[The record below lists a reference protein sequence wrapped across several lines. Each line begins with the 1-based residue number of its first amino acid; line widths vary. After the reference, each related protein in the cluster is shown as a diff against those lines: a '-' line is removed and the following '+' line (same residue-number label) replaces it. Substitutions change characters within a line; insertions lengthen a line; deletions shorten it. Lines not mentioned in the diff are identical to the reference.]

1 MNDNKEKRVSRVREM
16 KNDLILDAALEV
28 FAEKGFHDTRL
39 EDIAQAAGFSKASL
53 YNYYKDKEM
62 IFLSLGIREFT
73 KMKERLENDP
83 LLHLDKTLP
92 IKENLRRILTLVF
105 TTMGDHFAFLLTLNS
120 FQFLSLFHH
129 IESMKKEPRENI
141 EKDFMDIRCELEHN
155 FVEYIADAQKRGEIN
170 SPLPAE
176 QLHTY
181 FDAIIFGTIR
191 EWYRLGEMGDI
202 PKVVDEIVEFLAQG
216 FGMK

>member
-1 MNDNKEKRVSRVREM
+1 M

-28 FAEKGFHDTRL
+28 FSEKGFHDTRL

-83 LLHLDKTLP
+83 MLHLDKSLP
-92 IKENLRRILTLVF
+92 ITENLRRMLTLVF

-129 IESMKKEPRENI
+129 IESLKKESKENI
-141 EKDFMDIRCELEHN
+141 ERDFMDIRCELEHN
-155 FVEYIADAQKRGEIN
+155 FVEYIADAQRRGEIT
-170 SPLPAE
+170 SPLPPE
-176 QLHTY
+176 QLHNY
-181 FDAIIFGTIR
+181 FDAIIFGTVR
-191 EWYRLGEMGDI
+191 EWYRNKSMGDI
-202 PKVVDEIVEFLAQG
+202 HACIEDIIKFITNG
-216 FGMK
+216 FGVK